1 MIAPAMNN
9 NAIPHAAIGCAA
21 ASPVM
26 PWMAETMWLIKL
38 NFEIKMIRPAMI
50 SNRIMISS
58 AFIGSSIC

>member
-38 NFEIKMIRPAMI
+38 NLEIKMIRPAMI
-50 SNRIMISS
+50 NRRMMINSV
-58 AFIGSSIC
+58 FR